1 MAFLWDFEAYTC
13 MGTRTYL
20 LTYIDCVVLLLPLLL
35 LLLVHPLNV
44 LFSRTTWVS
53 LYQKSKTSPD
63 LKEARDKILGWQ

>member
-1 MAFLWDFEAYTC
+1 MAFLWDFDAYMC

-20 LTYIDCVVLLLPLLL
+20 LTYIDCVVLLLLLLL